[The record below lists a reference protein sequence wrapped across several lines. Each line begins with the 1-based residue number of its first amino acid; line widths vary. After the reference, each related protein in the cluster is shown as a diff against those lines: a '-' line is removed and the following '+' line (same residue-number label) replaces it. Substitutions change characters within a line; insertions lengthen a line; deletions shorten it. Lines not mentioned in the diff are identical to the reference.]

1 MEQASGNDEL
11 ILANDPDADRLGA
24 MVRDS
29 EKQWHWLTGNQIGIL
44 ILDFI
49 LSSLKQQNR
58 LPQNGVVITTVVTTP
73 LVSKMARKNGLNV
86 VEVLTGFKW
95 IRQAALRFEKERGGK
110 FVFGMEESH
119 GYLMGAHSGDKD
131 GIWASMAFAELVAA
145 LKKNDL
151 TPVDRLNQIHQ
162 QYGTHL
168 DALRTQTYTGTEGL
182 EKIQQIM
189 CELRDYPP
197 KTVAGQAVI
206 QITDFLEN
214 TIIRADE
221 TNPVQGPGLPKS
233 NVISLELSDCSRITA
248 RPSGTEPKI
257 KYYFNLHGENSELL
271 DERLDAIQADFL
283 SD

>member
-1 MEQASGNDEL
+1 M
-11 ILANDPDADRLGA
+11 R
-24 MVRDS
+24 
-29 EKQWHWLTGNQIGIL
+29 
-44 ILDFI
+44 
-49 LSSLKQQNR
+49 
-58 LPQNGVVITTVVTTP
+58 
-73 LVSKMARKNGLNV
+73 
-86 VEVLTGFKW
+86 
-95 IRQAALRFEKERGGK
+95 
-110 FVFGMEESH
+110 
-119 GYLMGAHSGDKD
+119 
-131 GIWASMAFAELVAA
+131 
-145 LKKNDL
+145 
-151 TPVDRLNQIHQ
+151 
-162 QYGTHL
+162 
-168 DALRTQTYTGTEGL
+168 
-182 EKIQQIM
+182 
-189 CELRDYPP
+189 ELRDYPP